1 MGHCNPPAKE
11 GIFWLRVMLIKKVAE
26 GGYIM
31 LNQFANEDNWKA
43 HYKTTGPEIWNDTE
57 GTCNAFVAG
66 WERLNDYGNLY
77 LFEEKNPNIKSVG
90 DNQVM
95 VHKLPD

>member
-1 MGHCNPPAKE
+1 
-11 GIFWLRVMLIKKVAE
+11 MLIKKVAE

-57 GTCNAFVAG
+57 GTVTHFVAAMG
-66 WERLNDYGNLY
+66 TTERLWEL
-77 LFEEKNPNIKSVG
+77 LLI
-90 DNQVM
+90 
-95 VHKLPD
+95 